1 MPSTPQAATL
11 DQMSRNT
18 GSNMIVRS
26 AAGSFNEMD
35 EHLTTDYS
43 SKTGRYGWI
52 SRPTGLIHAVPSA
65 YLRLTITME
74 LMEAS
79 HKTCGGI
86 DAPAHSTRIWSRP
99 HVWRAQRNER
109 VAFRDQTSDQLC
121 QLDPSR
127 SSTLLFSFLC
137 ALQLEKSPMAS
148 WPNYCRFCIQP
159 LESSSAQTERSLLV
173 GRQGNKDDS
182 LQSIWLNLAA
192 VAARRSSNVTIC
204 KK

>member
-1 MPSTPQAATL
+1 MNSTPQAAAL
-11 DQMSRNT
+11 HQMSRTT

-26 AAGSFNEMD
+26 VAGKFNEM
-35 EHLTTDYS
+35 EGTSPLTCS
-43 SKTGRYGWI
+43 GKNGRYGWI
-52 SRPTGLIHAVPSA
+52 SRPIGLIHAVTSA
-65 YLRLTITME
+65 YLRLTITRE

-79 HKTCGGI
+79 HKNCGGI

-148 WPNYCRFCIQP
+148 WPNYRRFCIQP
-159 LESSSAQTERSLLV
+159 LESSSA
-173 GRQGNKDDS
+173 
-182 LQSIWLNLAA
+182 
-192 VAARRSSNVTIC
+192 
-204 KK
+204 